1 MTTTTLAAVL
11 YFALGLAVLGAWG
24 YEYLKRLRTG
34 GPESFW
40 PGTSRAPWQASLLIA
55 AVMLLITVA
64 ETAVERR
71 FGVVDQQ
78 SVITPTFLF
87 AMFGAAV
94 IEEAVFRGFTAPS
107 HFGGAKLLAVILIG
121 SVVFSVVHGFDLQD
135 TQGRISA
142 IFAFLTSVWLYLAR
156 FNPLNPERSLI
167 PCFMGHAVRNLAV
180 FGIKWA
186 QGFINWS

>member
-1 MTTTTLAAVL
+1 MTTPTLVASF

-78 SVITPTFLF
+78 SVIAPSFLL
-87 AMFGAAV
+87 AMLGASI

-107 HFGGAKLLAVILIG
+107 HFGGAKLLALIVVG
-121 SVVFSVVHGFDLQD
+121 SLVFSAIHGFDIKD
-135 TQGRISA
+135 TQGRISTL
-142 IFAFLTSVWLYLAR
+142 FAFLTSIWLYVAR

-167 PCFMGHAVRNLAV
+167 PCFTGHAVRNLAV

-186 QGFINWS
+186 QGFINAN

>member
-1 MTTTTLAAVL
+1 MTTPTLEAL
-11 YFALGLAVLGAWG
+11 FYFALGLVVLGAWG
-24 YEYLKRLRTG
+24 YEYLKRRRTQ

-40 PGTSRAPWQASLLIA
+40 PGTSDAPWQASLLIA

-71 FGVVDQQ
+71 FGVAEQQ
-78 SVITPTFLF
+78 SVIAPSFLF
-87 AMFGAAV
+87 AMLGASI

-107 HFGGAKLLAVILIG
+107 HFGGGKLLALILAG
-121 SVVFSVVHGFDLQD
+121 SVVFSVIHGFDLHD

-142 IFAFLTSVWLYLAR
+142 VFAFLTSVWLYVAR
-156 FNPLNPERSLI
+156 FNPLNRERSLV
-167 PCFMGHAVRNLAV
+167 PCFTGHAVRNLAV

-186 QGFINWS
+186 QGFINWN